1 MARSFRSAA
10 SRCAS
15 ADFTPFPLSA
25 FGAMAEVV
33 GEIDGVGG
41 AGGNGGRS
49 AALFQLREEGGAA
62 EICENGVTTS
72 EMGELPLFPLLI
84 KREGADV
91 SSFRIKKPPTISPM
105 TPHSTRAVGG
115 GRGGYGVIYGVTQAA
130 CARALFW
137 AWPNSARHR
146 VWPRPGGSCRC
157 TRVGVP

>member
-33 GEIDGVGG
+33 REIDGVGG
-41 AGGNGGRS
+41 AGGDGGRS
-49 AALFQLREEGGAA
+49 AALFQLWEEGGSGGGFFEVGIAT
-62 EICENGVTTS
+62 G

-84 KREGADV
+84 KREGAGV
-91 SSFRIKKPPTISPM
+91 PSFRIKKPPTISPTM
-105 TPHSTRAVGG
+105 PHSTRAVRG
-115 GRGGYGVIYGVTQAA
+115 GRGGYGVRYGITQAA
-130 CARALFW
+130 RARALFW

-146 VWPRPGGSCRC
+146 VCPGPGAP
-157 TRVGVP
+157 VGVLE